1 MNRFS
6 FKNDYAEGC
15 HANILKALVETNREQ
30 QIGYGGDQYSAIARD
45 MIKERFN
52 SPKQMFTL
60 FPEVHKQ
67 TFLRFLQY

>member
-30 QIGYGGDQYSAIARD
+30 QIGYGGDQYSAMAKYD
-45 MIKERFN
+45 
-52 SPKQMFTL
+52 
-60 FPEVHKQ
+60 
-67 TFLRFLQY
+67 